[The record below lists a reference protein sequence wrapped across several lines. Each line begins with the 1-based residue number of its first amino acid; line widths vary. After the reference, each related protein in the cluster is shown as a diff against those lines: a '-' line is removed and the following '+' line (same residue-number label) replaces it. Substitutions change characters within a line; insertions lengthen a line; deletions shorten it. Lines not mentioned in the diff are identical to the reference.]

1 MVDSEG
7 SGLGGIAGI
16 GIVAMVMFLIFALL
30 MGNGGL
36 FGGFRGGNGGGS
48 GADAAIAAMAMAN
61 ANRYQPQYA
70 TQDFVQQSNNF
81 ASLVDQNRDI
91 TATINGG
98 TAQTV
103 AAVNQAKYDNI
114 SVAKDIENLLL
125 GQIGE
130 IKVGQS
136 EALANQNRCCCETKQ
151 LISETGAGINAQIAQ
166 NRYEAAM
173 NTASINANTTA
184 QTQKIL
190 DKLCESETRALQN
203 RVNQL
208 ELQVATSGMFRAGT
222 TIPVMPQMPFP
233 PFNPAQSFVA

>member
-1 MVDSEG
+1 MIDSESTG
-7 SGLGGIAGI
+7 IGGIAGI

-30 MGNGGL
+30 MGRGGI
-36 FGGFRGGNGGGS
+36 FGGNGGG
-48 GADAAIAAMAMAN
+48 ADAALALAMAN
-61 ANRYQPQYA
+61 SNRYQPQYA

-81 ASLVDQNRDI
+81 SSLVDQNRDI
-91 TATINGG
+91 TAAISNG

-114 SVAKDIENLLL
+114 NVAKDIESLLFS
-125 GQIGE
+125 QIGE

-173 NTASINANTTA
+173 NTAAINANTTA
-184 QTQKIL
+184 QTQRIL
-190 DKLCESETRALQN
+190 DKLSENENRALQN
-203 RVNQL
+203 QVNRL
-208 ELQVATSGMFRAGT
+208 ELDRALTGVLRYQPNFTFGATPSPLNGGFVPPMPIVA
-222 TIPVMPQMPFP
+222 
-233 PFNPAQSFVA
+233 